1 MQNYE
6 EELINLLNDKE
17 VSNKSNIIADINTF
31 KSIDIEKEIDKCGY
45 NKKEV
50 SDFILK
56 TQKYTEENSKL
67 EINEKMIEESYIAAR
82 SILLENK
89 ISKEKEIIFLF
100 GLPASG
106 KTTIL
111 NKIIKKYDKNF
122 YILDSDDYKTG
133 LKNKKGNIIFNSL
146 QSPDL
151 EGIDVQ
157 TIQEASSKLSRLVFE
172 SLIDSNYNVAY
183 TKIGDNLQSCR
194 DIIQKVKEK
203 EYKIHIHFVYTS
215 IETALQRNIKRF
227 NSQNKAERRLVPP
240 NLYFEWGYKPLFNF
254 FKLLEIGDC
263 NDYTLWDSEHLKN
276 DEAQIIFEKTTK
288 LNKVVV

>member
-1 MQNYE
+1 MPYILTFNKIKNIYIMKGEFYVIIKKTEDVKMQNYE

-122 YILDSDDYKTG
+122 YILDSDVYKTG
-133 LKNKKGNIIFNSL
+133 LKNKKGNIIF
-146 QSPDL
+146 P
-151 EGIDVQ
+151 
-157 TIQEASSKLSRLVFE
+157 F
-172 SLIDSNYNVAY
+172 Y
-183 TKIGDNLQSCR
+183 
-194 DIIQKVKEK
+194 
-203 EYKIHIHFVYTS
+203 
-215 IETALQRNIKRF
+215 
-227 NSQNKAERRLVPP
+227 
-240 NLYFEWGYKPLFNF
+240 
-254 FKLLEIGDC
+254 
-263 NDYTLWDSEHLKN
+263 
-276 DEAQIIFEKTTK
+276 
-288 LNKVVV
+288 LN